1 MLDAAIIGL
10 LALIAVLLFLCWSAL
25 RFIGDEV
32 AAQAKVIRRFVRDYE
47 YLNDFERRKKLAAEV
62 AVDQDFAEW
71 QARGTKE
78 SK

>member
-1 MLDAAIIGL
+1 MIDAAIIGL

-32 AAQAKVIRRFVRDYE
+32 AAQAKVIRGFVGDYE
-47 YLNDFERRKKLAAEV
+47 ELNDFERRKKLVAEV
-62 AVDQDFAEW
+62 AVDRDFAEW
-71 QARGTKE
+71 QARQPKE

>member
-1 MLDAAIIGL
+1 VIDAAIIGL

-32 AAQAKVIRRFVRDYE
+32 AAQAKVIRGFVGDYE
-47 YLNDFERRKKLAAEV
+47 ELNDFERRKKLVAEV
-62 AVDQDFAEW
+62 AVDRDFAEW
-71 QARGTKE
+71 QARQPKE